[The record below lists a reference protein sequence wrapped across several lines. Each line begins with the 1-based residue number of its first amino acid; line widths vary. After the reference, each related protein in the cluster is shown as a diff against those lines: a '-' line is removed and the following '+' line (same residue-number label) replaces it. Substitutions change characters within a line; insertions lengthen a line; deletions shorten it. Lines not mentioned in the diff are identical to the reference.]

1 MPWFDA
7 ITGALG
13 EQNPY
18 DAVADWSNTT
28 QKRNRAAVGLDANG
42 NPLPQQTDADG
53 NPVPPDPNN
62 PQTNG
67 VSAATGQ
74 ALAAGQMQPN
84 QQPQATKT
92 DPSLGAL
99 LMNMTQ
105 YQPREQGFNQAMGA
119 GFAAISQPRDRDWVR
134 GIFNVNEPDPMK
146 IGQQEQDLAS
156 QQQGQDRAN
165 SIGMIANNPAQLTAL
180 AKSLNMDPV
189 ALQTLIRSRSPGR
202 RRPHQT
208 GRSSDA
214 DCLERLV
221 HR

>member
-18 DAVADWSNTT
+18 DAVADWSNAT
-28 QKRNRAAVGLDANG
+28 QKRNCAAVGLDANG
-42 NPLPQQTDADG
+42 NPLPQQTDANG

-62 PQTNG
+62 PQNNG

-99 LMNMTQ
+99 LMNMT
-105 YQPREQGFNQAMGA
+105 
-119 GFAAISQPRDRDWVR
+119 
-134 GIFNVNEPDPMK
+134 
-146 IGQQEQDLAS
+146 
-156 QQQGQDRAN
+156 
-165 SIGMIANNPAQLTAL
+165 
-180 AKSLNMDPV
+180 
-189 ALQTLIRSRSPGR
+189 
-202 RRPHQT
+202 
-208 GRSSDA
+208 
-214 DCLERLV
+214 
-221 HR
+221 